1 MDVSPGPGGVPKMR
15 LPEGVE
21 VDVRAIGRGALLG
34 LAVVAPASL
43 ADLALSSF
51 DGVDEGWLVFTLFA
65 AILAAFFLAGYRAAS
80 TAQGSPYTH
89 GALAGLAAFAL
100 WIPLRVA
107 TRALVG
113 EQLLGREGDAAFKIV
128 EAVVTAGLFAMSFGI
143 LGGFVGAVRN
153 RRRSE

>member
-1 MDVSPGPGGVPKMR
+1 VPGVAVMR
-15 LPEGVE
+15 MPEGVDLDLGA
-21 VDVRAIGRGALLG
+21 VGRGALLG

-43 ADLALSSF
+43 ADLALSSVK
-51 DGVDEGWLVFTLFA
+51 DLDEGWLVFTLFA
-65 AILAAFFLAGYRAAS
+65 VILGAFFLAGYKAAT
-80 TAQGSPYTH
+80 TAEGSPYTH
-89 GALAGLAAFAL
+89 GAVAGLAAFAL
-100 WIPLRVA
+100 WLPLRVA

-153 RRRSE
+153 RRR

>member
-1 MDVSPGPGGVPKMR
+1 MK

-21 VDVRAIGRGALLG
+21 LDVRAIGRGALLG
-34 LAVVAPASL
+34 LAVIAPASL
-43 ADLALSSF
+43 ADLAMSSVK
-51 DGVDEGWLVFTLFA
+51 DVDEGWLVFTLFA
-65 AILAAFFLAGYRAAS
+65 LILGAFFLAGYKAAT
-80 TAQGSPYTH
+80 TAAGSPYTH
-89 GALAGLAAFAL
+89 GAVAGLAAFAL
-100 WIPLRVA
+100 WLPLRVA

-153 RRRSE
+153 RRR

>member
-1 MDVSPGPGGVPKMR
+1 MK
-15 LPEGVE
+15 LPEGV
-21 VDVRAIGRGALLG
+21 DLDLGAIGRGALLG

-43 ADLALSSF
+43 ADLALSSVK
-51 DGVDEGWLVFTLFA
+51 DVDEGWLVFTLFA
-65 AILAAFFLAGYRAAS
+65 VILGAFFLAGYKAAT
-80 TAQGSPYTH
+80 TAEGSPYTH
-89 GALAGLAAFAL
+89 GAVAGLAAFAL
-100 WIPLRVA
+100 WLPLRIA

-153 RRRSE
+153 RRR

>member
-1 MDVSPGPGGVPKMR
+1 MMR
-15 LPEGVE
+15 VPEGVE

-43 ADLALSSF
+43 ADLALSSLK
-51 DGVDEGWLVFTLFA
+51 DVDEGWLVFTLFA
-65 AILAAFFLAGYRAAS
+65 AILAAFFLAGYKAAT
-80 TAQGSPYTH
+80 TADGSPYTH

-100 WIPLRVA
+100 WLPLRVA

-113 EQLLGREGDAAFKIV
+113 EQLLGREGDAAFKVV

-143 LGGFVGAVRN
+143 LGGFVGAVRS
-153 RRRSE
+153 RRR